1 VNIVV
6 LVKQVPDMNAVR
18 IDKGSGQPVLSD
30 QRVIS
35 SYDEYAV
42 EEALRIKEREG
53 GEVTVICAGPA
64 KVKDALTRALAMG
77 ADRAVLLAIEDPD
90 GLETLHLA
98 RALADQIAK
107 APFDLVIAGQNSD
120 DYESGQVGPHLAEL
134 LDLPLVSSIKD
145 LSFEGT
151 TLVAKRDVE
160 DGTQTVS
167 TELPALVMAITGL
180 NEPRYPSLKGIMA
193 AKKKPLET
201 VAADASGPSRL
212 AWTAPVA
219 PERQVAGVL
228 VQDVPA
234 GEAADRLVSWLGEH
248 KLLP

>member
-1 VNIVV
+1 MNIVV

-18 IDKGSGQPVLSD
+18 IDRGTGQPVLSE

-53 GEVTVICAGPA
+53 GEVTVICAGPPR
-64 KVKDALTRALAMG
+64 VKDALTRALAMG

-90 GLETLHLA
+90 EMDTLDLA
-98 RALADQIAK
+98 RALADQISK

-120 DYESGQVGPHLAEL
+120 DYEAGQVGPHLAEL
-134 LDLPLVSSIKD
+134 LDLPLISSIKE
-145 LSFEGT
+145 LTFEGT
-151 TLVAKRDVE
+151 TVVAKRDVE

-167 TELPALVMAITGL
+167 AELPALVMAITGL

-201 VAADASGPSRL
+201 VQASQSAASRL
-212 AWTAPVA
+212 SWSAPVA

-228 VQDVPA
+228 VQDRSA
-234 GEAADRLVSWLGEH
+234 GEAADQLVAWLGEH

>member
-1 VNIVV
+1 MNIVV

-18 IDKGSGQPVLSD
+18 IDKGTGQPILSD

-53 GEVTVICAGPA
+53 GDVTVICAGPA

-77 ADRAVLLAIEDPD
+77 ADRAILVAIDDPD
-90 GLETLHLA
+90 GLDTLGLA
-98 RALADQIAK
+98 RALADQIAT

-134 LDLPLVSSIKD
+134 LDLPLVSSIKE
-145 LSFEGT
+145 LTFEGT

-160 DGTQTVS
+160 DGTQTVA

-201 VAADASGPSRL
+201 VTAAVSGPARL